1 MNHLWTS
8 FDVTNSL
15 VLHSLFS
22 MLGVGRN
29 LQTPCLQP
37 DQLLNRSR
45 ISQLFAQKNIWVKPV
60 ENIQDIDQCLITDML
75 PVRIFMNY
83 PQKWVTN
90 VWRRVSPNVK
100 VTGGIPSHQP
110 KF

>member
-1 MNHLWTS
+1 
-8 FDVTNSL
+8 
-15 VLHSLFS
+15 

-37 DQLLNRSR
+37 DQSLNGSR
-45 ISQLFAQKNIWVKPV
+45 ISQLFAQKGIWLKPV

-75 PVRIFMNY
+75 PVSTFMSY

-90 VWRRVSPNVK
+90 V
-100 VTGGIPSHQP
+100 
-110 KF
+110 